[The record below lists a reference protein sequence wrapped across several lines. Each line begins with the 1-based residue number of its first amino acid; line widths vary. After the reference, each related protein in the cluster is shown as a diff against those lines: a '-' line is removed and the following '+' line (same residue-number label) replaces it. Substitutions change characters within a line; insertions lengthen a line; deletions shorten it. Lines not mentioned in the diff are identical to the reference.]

1 MAACV
6 TPSLS
11 MALGLRPA
19 LLAESG
25 LKPAVPAASPSKP
38 SVSFKLPRQTLTRQP
53 IGLGGH
59 CSGIHTI
66 PSREETPPPPPHCGA
81 LEAETPHSSP
91 EGGPPCL
98 HHRGDP
104 EPPSPA
110 LSWEGL
116 ALPSSLVL
124 AVSTV
129 NHIPNTGQKVAEG
142 GNSSWLP
149 EAFRGRRRASSF
161 QGRVILAERARQ
173 SKRQGVCL
181 RTAGFGTTVQML

>member
-1 MAACV
+1 
-6 TPSLS
+6 
-11 MALGLRPA
+11 MALGLSPA
-19 LLAESG
+19 LPAESG

-38 SVSFKLPRQTLTRQP
+38 SVSFKLPRRTLTHQP

-59 CSGIHTI
+59 CSGIHI
-66 PSREETPPPPPHCGA
+66 VPSWEETPLPPPHCGA
-81 LEAETPHSSP
+81 LEAETPHCSL

-98 HHRGDP
+98 HCCRDL
-104 EPPSPA
+104 ELPSPA

-116 ALPSSLVL
+116 ALPSSLAL
-124 AVSTV
+124 AVSNV

-149 EAFRGRRRASSF
+149 EAFRGRGRASSF

-173 SKRQGVCL
+173 SERQGVCPW
-181 RTAGFGTTVQML
+181 TAGFGTMVHVL